1 LIFQTLDDKKEC
13 VGIYLDG
20 ELCFNQALP
29 SGLSKT
35 WSYSAFLENLDI
47 QYASIY
53 CEGKSLREA
62 CPEALKDRLEAAE
75 KKYMSFIKSFTT
87 SRVSLNENCFY
98 DLVPKKFLL
107 EWCYI
112 QDMICEHVFETYE
125 RPKNYDYTLE
135 LIKVIEEIKHNKL
148 NIDKKELKL
157 YKVKHMKFLK
167 SLKSMDP
174 YCRFNV
180 WGTKTGRLTTIKNS
194 FPILTLDK
202 EFRSIVKPKNDFF
215 VELDFNA
222 AELRTLLSLLG
233 KKQPQEDMHA
243 WNVEN
248 IFKGNIS
255 RDDAKKRIFAW
266 LYNPESKDR
275 LCEKFY
281 DRETII
287 NKYYDGTKVTTP
299 FGKEIESQERTA
311 LNYIIQSTCAE
322 NVLKQMIKVSNYL
335 KGTKSHVAFPIHDS
349 IVLDLSVEDKER
361 LPELLEI
368 FSQTDL
374 GKFKVNVSVG
384 TNFGNLKKL
393 EV

>member
-1 LIFQTLDDKKEC
+1 MVFQTLDDKKDC

-20 ELCFNQALP
+20 KLRFDDELP
-29 SGLSKT
+29 SGLSRT
-35 WSYSAFLENLDI
+35 WEYSAFLRDQDI
-47 QYASIY
+47 QYAKIY
-53 CEGKSLREA
+53 CGGMSLKQV
-62 CPEALKDRLEAAE
+62 CPEPLRDRLQAVE
-75 KKYMSFIKSFTT
+75 KRFMSFIKSFNT
-87 SRVSLNENCFY
+87 SRVSLDENCFF
-98 DLVPKKFLL
+98 DLVPSKFLL

-112 QDMICEHVFETYE
+112 RDLICDHIFETYE

-135 LIKVIEEIKHNKL
+135 LVKVIEEIKHNKL
-148 NIDKKELKL
+148 NIDKRELKL
-157 YKVKHMKFLK
+157 YKVKHLKFLK
-167 SLKSMDP
+167 TLKTLKP
-174 YCRFNV
+174 YCKFNV

-233 KKQPQEDMHA
+233 KEQPQEDMHA

-287 NKYYDGTKVTTP
+287 DKYYDGRKVTTP

-349 IVLDLSVEDKER
+349 IVIDLSVEDKER

-374 GKFKVNVSVG
+374 GNFKVNVSVG

-393 EV
+393 GV